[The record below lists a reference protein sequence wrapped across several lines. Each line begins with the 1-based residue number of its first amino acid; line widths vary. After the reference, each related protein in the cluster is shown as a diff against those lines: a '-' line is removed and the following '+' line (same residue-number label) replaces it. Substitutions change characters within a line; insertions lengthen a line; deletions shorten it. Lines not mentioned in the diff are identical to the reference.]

1 MRSHYKRIGDY
12 VTQIKLKNTDDSIS
26 LLKGININKHFMP
39 SVANINGTDLSK
51 YRVVKKNQ
59 FAFNPMH
66 VGRDEVLPISM
77 LEDDEQ
83 IIVSPAYVV
92 FEVKDEEELLPAYLM
107 MWCRRSEFD
116 RNAWFM
122 TDNSVRGGFSWA
134 DFCDMELPVPS
145 IEKQREIVR
154 EYNVV
159 NDRITLNEQLTQ
171 NLEDTAQAIYKQ
183 WFVDFEF
190 PISKEYAESIGK
202 PEVEGKPYKLSGGEM
217 EYCQNLEKEIPNGWV
232 TKSFK
237 ELATIKG
244 GKRLPKGEALVA
256 YPTKHPYIKVADLS
270 DGKFC
275 ILGNKFEYL
284 TEDIQSTIARYTVN
298 KGDLIISIV
307 GTIGVTKIVGDSLNG
322 ANLTENCVKVI
333 DFKEITASFAYHF
346 LKSPEGK
353 GQLEEKIV
361 GAVQSKLPI
370 YNIESFKVAIP
381 IPHILVEFNRSIEAI
396 DKLFQLK
403 QSENEKLKE
412 LKSTFLSKISR
423 A

>member
-26 LLKGININKHFMP
+26 SLKGININKHFMP

-66 VGRDEVLPISM
+66 VGRDEVLPISL
-77 LEDDEQ
+77 LEDDEP

-92 FEVKDEEELLPAYLM
+92 FEVKDEEELLPAYMM

-134 DFCDMELPVPS
+134 DFCDMKLPVPS

-159 NDRITLNEQLTQ
+159 NDRISLNEQLTQ
-171 NLEDTAQAIYKQ
+171 KLEDTAQAIYKQ

-202 PEVEGKPYKLSGGEM
+202 PELEGKPYKSSGGVM
-217 EYCQNLEKEIPNGWV
+217 EHCEELEQDIPRNWSNGCFGDV
-232 TKSFK
+232 ATQFSGYSFK
-237 ELATIKG
+237 GEQYDFFEGTTVIRGENVTEGKLRFDTHKRWNLPLPSRAKDCFLENKDIVIGMDGSKVGKNWSLISPYQLPLLLAQRVCCVRAKSIEHQLWLYVSIKVRKFADYVSQVHTG
-244 GKRLPKGEALVA
+244 TSVPHISGDQIMAFSVLIPDSLDLINQYDSYAKKMYAQLFVKKEEAL
-256 YPTKHPYIKVADLS
+256 K
-270 DGKFC
+270 
-275 ILGNKFEYL
+275 L
-284 TEDIQSTIARYTVN
+284 TELR
-298 KGDLIISIV
+298 KIILQKMS
-307 GTIGVTKIVGDSLNG
+307 
-322 ANLTENCVKVI
+322 
-333 DFKEITASFAYHF
+333 
-346 LKSPEGK
+346 
-353 GQLEEKIV
+353 
-361 GAVQSKLPI
+361 
-370 YNIESFKVAIP
+370 
-381 IPHILVEFNRSIEAI
+381 
-396 DKLFQLK
+396 
-403 QSENEKLKE
+403 
-412 LKSTFLSKISR
+412 
-423 A
+423 